1 MQSAG
6 TGGSSAS
13 LEGPRARAQ
22 VRLLRHKQQQAA
34 VEGRVAA
41 IMNKKLK
48 GGPTGLQAHVSQV
61 VAQARLVSAGLGREH
76 RHGLHVLSRILAR
89 RKGKRGCCSP
99 SHGQPQ
105 QSEPTLLTLLPYL
118 PHPRFYIVHVTI

>member
-1 MQSAG
+1 MRDAVG
-6 TGGSSAS
+6 KHGGAVQAS
-13 LEGPRARAQ
+13 KVRGRGLRW
-22 VRLLRHKQQQAA
+22 RLLRHKQQQQA

-61 VAQARLVSAGLGREH
+61 VAQARLVSAGLGQEH

-105 QSEPTLLTLLPYL
+105 QSEPTLLPT
-118 PHPRFYIVHVTI
+118 